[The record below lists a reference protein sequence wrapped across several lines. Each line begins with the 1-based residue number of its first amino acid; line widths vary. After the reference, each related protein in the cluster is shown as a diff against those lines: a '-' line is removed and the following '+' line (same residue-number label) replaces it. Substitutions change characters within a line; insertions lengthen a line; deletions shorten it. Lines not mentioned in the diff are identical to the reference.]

1 MCKAKFIFL
10 PFVWMLMS
18 CIMLSSC
25 KDGND
30 NKTVETKAA
39 KDTAVTAGPP
49 APEPASPPANFKSQ
63 MAEVN
68 GIKIHYVIGGTG
80 EPLVLVHGFG
90 QNWYMWNRLLPEL
103 SKHFTVIAPDL
114 RGVGESGKPKDG
126 YSKKN
131 MAIDLHELVKKLGYK
146 KIDVAGHD
154 IGMMVAYSYAA
165 QFPKEVNKLALL
177 DALIAGVEPVWS
189 QVKAQA
195 WWFGFF
201 SQPHSAEVAEGRM
214 NLILEDFFPAVSF
227 VQNSFTLQEKAEFTR
242 AYSVKGATTASFLW
256 FVFEQDIKDN
266 QEFRKNK
273 LAMPVLAMGSDHFAS
288 FLGEHVRLVAS
299 NVKDCIITGSGHWI
313 LQEQPG
319 QVQKGLLDFFMEK

>member
-1 MCKAKFIFL
+1 MKTTNRILKIT
-10 PFVWMLMS
+10 VMLLAFTFTLTS
-18 CIMLSSC
+18 FSKNLIAQTTI
-25 KDGND
+25 N
-30 NKTVETKAA
+30 KAA
-39 KDTAVTAGPP
+39 KPALPP
-49 APEPASPPANFKSQ
+49 KGFSNQYAI
-63 MAEVN
+63 VN
-68 GIKIHYVIGGTG
+68 GVKIHYVIGGHGT
-80 EPLVLVHGFG
+80 PLMLVHGFP

-103 SKHFTVIAPDL
+103 SKHFTIIAPDL
-114 RGVGESGKPKDG
+114 RGVGESGKPRGG
-126 YSKKN
+126 YDKKT

-146 KIDVAGHD
+146 KIDIAGHD
-154 IGMMVAYSYAA
+154 IGMMVAYAYAA
-165 QFPKEVNKLALL
+165 QFPNEVNKLALL

-214 NLILEDFFPAVSF
+214 NLILKDFFPAVSF
-227 VQNSFTLQEKAEFTR
+227 VQNSFTAQEKAEFVR
-242 AYSVKGATTASFLW
+242 AYSVKGATRTSFLW

-273 LAMPVLAMGSDHFAS
+273 LAMPVLAMGSDHFAP
-288 FLGEHVRLVAS
+288 FLGAHVRLVAS

-313 LQEQPG
+313 LQEQPD